1 MSEKKTKREL
11 YPRMDKREIKIIKVV
26 FIDLINRMRNVWE
39 LTGVEN
45 NNKILISVQEEKR
58 IKNEKEKMLF

>member
-58 IKNEKEKMLF
+58 MKNEKEKMLF